1 MNQPRLKILS
11 ISLPPRGLS
20 REEAAAYAGCESLS
34 TFSDW
39 IRRGIMPDPI
49 PGTHKWDRKAIDAAL
64 DRPIRP
70 SVYNHAF
77 PVRPVEGGARCGF
90 TSKASTRHTKNS
102 LVARPRN
109 ITTLGRMAH
118 GSKLNPVR
126 RNFTGSTMR

>member
-1 MNQPRLKILS
+1 MNRPRLKILS

-64 DRPIRP
+64 DRLSGLQPTITP
-70 SVYNHAF
+70 SPF
-77 PVRPVEGGARCGF
+77 DQW
-90 TSKASTRHTKNS
+90 KAEQDAGSPQRHPHDTQKTR
-102 LVARPRN
+102 
-109 ITTLGRMAH
+109 
-118 GSKLNPVR
+118 
-126 RNFTGSTMR
+126 